1 MSTRIPENSPLS
13 TDTLSR
19 AATPSAARLLIH
31 ADDHVGTGRHD
42 ESRLQRLLAL
52 HAHGPRPHGRPPL
65 NLRID
70 DLQGHRLH
78 TVDDAGPLVDVP
90 LPAGTYQV
98 SVHLGQVRRCYTMT
112 LEPGASFD
120 LFLRLAPARR

>member
-1 MSTRIPENSPLS
+1 MN
-13 TDTLSR
+13 TDTSSR
-19 AATPSAARLLIH
+19 AATLSAARLLIH
-31 ADDHVGTGRHD
+31 AEEPDGAGRHD
-42 ESRLQRLLAL
+42 ASRLQRLLTL
-52 HAHGPRPHGRPPL
+52 HAHAPRPCDRPPL

-98 SVHLGQVRRCYTMT
+98 SVDLGQVRRSYTMT
-112 LEPGASFD
+112 LEPGTSFD
-120 LFLRLAPARR
+120 LYLRLASARR